1 MALEKPTIRP
11 QRPQFS
17 SGPCVKRP
25 GWSASLLSEASLGRS
40 HRSELGR
47 RRLAEV
53 ILRSRV
59 LLGLPE
65 DYRLAI
71 VPASDTGAVE
81 MALWSLL
88 GPCGVDV
95 LTWES
100 FGEGW
105 AADVKQL
112 TSVDFRVL
120 QAPYGELPDLAVVDF
135 HRDVVFVWNGT
146 TSGVRVPNGDWI
158 ASDRRGLTICDATSA
173 VFAME
178 LPWDRLDVVTW
189 SWQKA
194 LGGEGGHGMIALSP
208 RAVARLQSHRPSWPI
223 PKVFRLAENGRVSE
237 ALFRGDTINTPSLL
251 CVEDAI
257 DSLSWA
263 ESIGGLP
270 ALIRR
275 NLANF
280 EILSRWVGRRAWIA
294 FLAADPAIRSATS
307 VCFKLVDP
315 ALDPTRQTR
324 LVAEMTKR
332 LEAESAAFDIASYRS
347 APPGLRIWAG
357 PTVEA
362 ADLNALT
369 PWLDWA
375 YEDARKVL

>member
-59 LLGLPE
+59 LLGLPD

-105 AADVKQL
+105 AVDVKQL

-120 QAPYGELPDLAVVDF
+120 QAPYGELPDLAAVDF
-135 HRDVVFVWNGT
+135 DRDVVFVWNGT
-146 TSGVRVPNGDWI
+146 TSGVRVPTGDWI
-158 ASDRRGLTICDATSA
+158 APDRRGLTICDATSA

-223 PKVFRLAENGRVSE
+223 PKVFRLAENGRVNE

-332 LEAESAAFDIASYRS
+332 LEADSAAFDIASYRS

-362 ADLNALT
+362 ADLDALT

-375 YEDARKVL
+375 YEDATKVL